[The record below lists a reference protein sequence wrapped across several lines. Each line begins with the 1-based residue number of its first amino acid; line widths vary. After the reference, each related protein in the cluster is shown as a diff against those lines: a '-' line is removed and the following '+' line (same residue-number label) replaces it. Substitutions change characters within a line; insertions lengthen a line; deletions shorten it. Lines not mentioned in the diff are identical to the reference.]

1 MIRVLVSDKCSP
13 DGVAI
18 LEAAKDAVQLDV
30 KTGMTAD
37 ELKGVIGKYDA
48 IIIRSATK
56 LTKDVLEKATKLKAV
71 ARAGVGV
78 DNVDLKYAKERGI
91 AVMNTPGGSTSA
103 VAELALGMMLAL
115 ARRLCYADATM
126 KAGKWEKKTLEG
138 AQLNGKTL
146 GIVGLGRIGRKLG
159 DYARA
164 LGMKTVGYD
173 PLVTGAVEGVTKVSL
188 DELYAQSDYISLH
201 IPLTPET
208 KHIIG
213 EASIAKMKKGVRI
226 INCARGGVIDE
237 AALGRA
243 LDSGHVAGA
252 GLDVFEAEPPAAENV
267 GRHPGVVAT
276 PHIGA
281 ATAEA
286 QASVSSEAA
295 EIIVHFARTGVA
307 QNRVA

>member
-1 MIRVLVSDKCSP
+1 MIKVLVSDKCSS

-37 ELKGVIGKYDA
+37 ELKGVIGEYDA

-115 ARRLCYADATM
+115 ARRLAYADASM

-138 AQLNGKTL
+138 VQLSGKTL
-146 GIVGLGRIGRKLG
+146 GIIGLGRIGRKLG

-164 LGMKTVGYD
+164 LGMKTIGYD
-173 PLVTGAVEGVTKVSL
+173 PLVTGAVENVTKVSL

-201 IPLTPET
+201 IPLTSET
-208 KHIIG
+208 KHMICD
-213 EASIAKMKKGVRI
+213 ASIAKMKKGVRI

-243 LDSGHVAGA
+243 FDTGHVAGA
-252 GLDVFEAEPPAAENV
+252 GLDVFEAEPPAAENISK
-267 GRHPGVVAT
+267 HANVVAT

-295 EIIVHFARTGVA
+295 EIIVHFARTGEA
-307 QNRVA
+307 LNRVA